1 MSVLC
6 MSDSDMSVVCTSD
19 YRHVCRYSLCLC
31 TFCGYIF
38 CVNKTSCFCEF
49 FCDPSHLLCDVFFSC
64 RHDLDNIVLEK
75 LGNAKTM
82 YAVYELEALVLT
94 GG

>member
-1 MSVLC
+1 MIHLTCC
-6 MSDSDMSVVCTSD
+6 MM
-19 YRHVCRYSLCLC
+19 
-31 TFCGYIF
+31 
-38 CVNKTSCFCEF
+38 CFF
-49 FCDPSHLLCDVFFSC
+49 FC